1 MGGRTEMGEAMRRR
15 QGTRLFGLGV
25 VMVAIVSI
33 GGLTGCEP
41 GTNYISLGDSYT
53 SGPLITDQTGEPL
66 GCLRSNRNWPAL
78 TNPRI
83 RVTGFRDMSCG
94 GAQTRHMWNTQ
105 GVDPGGPNP
114 AQLSAVDGA
123 SKVVTLQIGG
133 NDIGFSDII
142 KTCALQNP
150 FGSGCTADYV
160 HDGRDELSEVIAATA
175 PKIDAVVAEIERKAP
190 QAHVFLVGYPTLV
203 PQSGSGCYPL
213 VPLLPKDVPYLRAKT
228 VELNAMIAAR
238 AAAAGVNFIDLYG
251 PSAGHDFCA
260 SISNKW
266 VEGIIPT
273 SVAAP
278 VHPNA
283 KGMENFANLVAAAIN
298 AKVTE

>member
-1 MGGRTEMGEAMRRR
+1 
-15 QGTRLFGLGV
+15 
-25 VMVAIVSI
+25 MVAIVAV

-53 SGPLITDQTGEPL
+53 SGPLITDQNGEPL

-78 TNPRI
+78 TKPKI
-83 RVTGFRDMSCG
+83 RVTGFRDMSCS
-94 GAQTRHMWNTQ
+94 GAQTNDMWSPQ

-114 AQLSAVDGA
+114 AQLSVVDGA
-123 SKVVTLQIGG
+123 AKVVTLQIGG

-160 HDGRDELSEVIAATA
+160 HDGRDEISEEINATA
-175 PKIDAVVAEIERKAP
+175 PKIDAVVAEIKRKAP
-190 QAHVFLVGYPTLV
+190 QAKVFLVGYPTLV
-203 PQSGSGCYPL
+203 PQSGNGCYPL
-213 VPLLPKDVPYLRAKT
+213 VPVLPQDVPYLRAKT
-228 VELNAMIAAR
+228 VQLNGMIAAR
-238 AAAAGVNFIDLYG
+238 AAAAGVEYIDLYG

-260 SISNKW
+260 STSNKW

-283 KGMENFANLVAAAIN
+283 KGMENFATIVAAAIN

>member
-1 MGGRTEMGEAMRRR
+1 MRRR
-15 QGTRLFGLGV
+15 QGTRLFGVGV
-25 VMVAIVSI
+25 AMVAIVAI

-53 SGPLITDQTGEPL
+53 SGPLITDQNGEPL

-78 TNPRI
+78 TKPNI
-83 RVTGFRDMSCG
+83 RVTGFRDMSCS
-94 GAQTRHMWNTQ
+94 GAQTRDMWNAQ
-105 GVDPGGPNP
+105 GVDPGPNP
-114 AQLSAVDGA
+114 AQLSVVDGA
-123 SKVVTLQIGG
+123 AKVVTLQIGG

-150 FGSGCTADYV
+150 FGDGCKAEYV
-160 HDGRDELSEVIAATA
+160 HDGRDELSEKINATA
-175 PKIDAVVAEIERKAP
+175 AKIDAVVAEIERKAP

-203 PQSGSGCYPL
+203 PQSGNGCYPL
-213 VPLLPKDVPYLRAKT
+213 VPLLAKDVPYLRAKT

-238 AAAAGVNFIDLYG
+238 AAAAGVNYIDLYG

-260 SISNKW
+260 STSNKW

-283 KGMENFANLVAAAIN
+283 KGMANFATIVATAIN

>member
-1 MGGRTEMGEAMRRR
+1 
-15 QGTRLFGLGV
+15 
-25 VMVAIVSI
+25 MVAIVAI

-41 GTNYISLGDSYT
+41 GTDYVALGDSYT
-53 SGPLITDQTGEPL
+53 AGPLITNQSGDPE
-66 GCLRSNRNWPAL
+66 GCLRSDRNWPAL
-78 TNPRI
+78 THPNI
-83 RVTGFRDMSCG
+83 EVTGFRDVSCS
-94 GAQTRHMWNTQ
+94 GAETDDMWAPQ
-105 GVDPGGPNP
+105 GVNPGPNP
-114 AQLSAVDGA
+114 AQLDAVDGT

-142 KTCALQNP
+142 QTCALQNP
-150 FGSGCTADYV
+150 WGSGCTPDYV
-160 HDGRDELSEVIAATA
+160 RNGRDEISEAINATA

-190 QAHVFLVGYPTLV
+190 KATVFLVGYPTLV
-203 PQSGSGCYPL
+203 PQSGNGCYPL
-213 VPLLPKDVPYLRAKT
+213 VPLLSKDVPYLRAKT

-238 AAAAGVNFIDLYG
+238 AAAAGVHYIDLYG

-260 SISNKW
+260 STSNKW

-283 KGMENFANLVAAAIN
+283 KGMENFAAIITAAID
-298 AKVTE
+298 AQVTE

>member
-1 MGGRTEMGEAMRRR
+1 
-15 QGTRLFGLGV
+15 
-25 VMVAIVSI
+25 MVAIVAV

-53 SGPLITDQTGEPL
+53 SGPLITDQNGEPL
-66 GCLRSNRNWPAL
+66 GCLRSNRSWPAL
-78 TNPRI
+78 TKPKI
-83 RVTGFRDMSCG
+83 RVTGFRDMSCS
-94 GAQTRHMWNTQ
+94 GAQTNDMWSPQ

-114 AQLSAVDGA
+114 AQLSVVDGA
-123 SKVVTLQIGG
+123 AKVVTLQIGG

-160 HDGRDELSEVIAATA
+160 HDGRDEISEEINATA
-175 PKIDAVVAEIERKAP
+175 PKIDAVVAEIKRKAP
-190 QAHVFLVGYPTLV
+190 QAKVFLVGYPTLV
-203 PQSGSGCYPL
+203 PQSGNGCYPL
-213 VPLLPKDVPYLRAKT
+213 VPVLPQDVPYLRAKT
-228 VELNAMIAAR
+228 VQLNGMIAAR
-238 AAAAGVNFIDLYG
+238 AAAAGVEYIDLYG

-260 SISNKW
+260 STSNKW

-283 KGMENFANLVAAAIN
+283 KGMENFATIVAAAIN

>member
-1 MGGRTEMGEAMRRR
+1 
-15 QGTRLFGLGV
+15 
-25 VMVAIVSI
+25 MVAIVAV

-53 SGPLITDQTGEPL
+53 SGPLITDQNGEPL

-78 TNPRI
+78 TKPKI
-83 RVTGFRDMSCG
+83 RVTGFRDMSCS
-94 GAQTRHMWNTQ
+94 GAQTNDMWSPQ

-114 AQLSAVDGA
+114 AQLSVVDGA
-123 SKVVTLQIGG
+123 AKVVTLQIGG

-160 HDGRDELSEVIAATA
+160 HDGRDEISEEINATA
-175 PKIDAVVAEIERKAP
+175 PKIDAVVAEIKRKAP
-190 QAHVFLVGYPTLV
+190 QAKVFLVGYPTLV
-203 PQSGSGCYPL
+203 PQSGNGCYPL
-213 VPLLPKDVPYLRAKT
+213 VPVLPQDVPYLRAKT
-228 VELNAMIAAR
+228 VQLNGMIAAR
-238 AAAAGVNFIDLYG
+238 AAAAGVEYIDLYG

-260 SISNKW
+260 STSNKW

-283 KGMENFANLVAAAIN
+283 KGMENFATIVSAAIN

>member
-1 MGGRTEMGEAMRRR
+1 MRRR

-25 VMVAIVSI
+25 AMVAIVAV

-53 SGPLITDQTGEPL
+53 SGPLITDQNGEPL

-78 TNPRI
+78 TKPKI
-83 RVTGFRDMSCG
+83 RVTGFRDMSCS
-94 GAQTRHMWNTQ
+94 GAQTNDMWSPQ

-114 AQLSAVDGA
+114 AQLSVVDGA
-123 SKVVTLQIGG
+123 AKVVTLQIGG

-160 HDGRDELSEVIAATA
+160 HDGRDELSEKINATA
-175 PKIDAVVAEIERKAP
+175 PKIDAVVAEIKRKAP
-190 QAHVFLVGYPTLV
+190 QAKVFLVGYPTLV
-203 PQSGSGCYPL
+203 PQSGNGCYPL
-213 VPLLPKDVPYLRAKT
+213 VPVLPQDVPYLRAKT
-228 VELNAMIAAR
+228 VQLNGMIAAR
-238 AAAAGVNFIDLYG
+238 AAAAGVEYIDLYG

-260 SISNKW
+260 STSNKW

-283 KGMENFANLVAAAIN
+283 KGMENFATIVSAAIN

>member
-1 MGGRTEMGEAMRRR
+1 MRRR

-25 VMVAIVSI
+25 VMVAIVAV

-66 GCLRSNRNWPAL
+66 GCLRSDRNWPAL
-78 TNPRI
+78 TKPNI
-83 RVTGFRDMSCG
+83 RVTGFRDMSCS
-94 GAQTRHMWNTQ
+94 GAQTNDMWSPQ

-114 AQLSAVDGA
+114 AQLSVVDGA
-123 SKVVTLQIGG
+123 AKVVTLQIGG

-160 HDGRDELSEVIAATA
+160 RNGRDEISDEINATA
-175 PKIDAVVAEIERKAP
+175 PKIDAIVAEIKRKAP
-190 QAHVFLVGYPTLV
+190 QAEVFLVGYPTLI
-203 PQSGSGCYPL
+203 PQSGNGCYPL
-213 VPLLPKDVPYLRAKT
+213 VPVLAKDVPYLRAKT
-228 VELNAMIAAR
+228 VELNGMIAAR
-238 AAAAGVNFIDLYG
+238 AAAAGVHYIDLYG

-260 SISNKW
+260 SASNKW

-273 SVAAP
+273 AVAAP

-283 KGMENFANLVAAAIN
+283 KGMENFAAIVTSAIN
-298 AKVTE
+298 AVVTE

>member
-1 MGGRTEMGEAMRRR
+1 MRRR

-25 VMVAIVSI
+25 AMVAIVAV

-53 SGPLITDQTGEPL
+53 SGPLITDQNGEPL

-78 TNPRI
+78 TKPKI
-83 RVTGFRDMSCG
+83 RVTGFRDMSCS
-94 GAQTRHMWNTQ
+94 GAQTNDMWSPQ

-114 AQLSAVDGA
+114 AQLSVVDGA
-123 SKVVTLQIGG
+123 AKVVTLQIGG

-160 HDGRDELSEVIAATA
+160 HDGRDEISEEINATA
-175 PKIDAVVAEIERKAP
+175 PKIDAVVAEIKRKAP
-190 QAHVFLVGYPTLV
+190 QAKVFLVGYPTLV
-203 PQSGSGCYPL
+203 PQSGNGCYPL
-213 VPLLPKDVPYLRAKT
+213 VPVLPQDVPYLRAKT
-228 VELNAMIAAR
+228 VQLNGMIAAR
-238 AAAAGVNFIDLYG
+238 AAAAGVEYIDLYG

-260 SISNKW
+260 STSNKW

-283 KGMENFANLVAAAIN
+283 KGMENFATIVAAAIN